1 MGDGVLTTSVAARG
15 GGGTG
20 VCTTTGV
27 AASAGVLPRT
37 LVAGTAGAGL
47 AFGGTAGGAGF
58 AFAGTAGGAG
68 FAFGGTAGVAAFAGD
83 ATAAVRALLAEGVS
97 SSWSLEVRFTDP
109 TKDLTLANISLR
121 APMFGAGGGCTT
133 AFGRTM

>member
-15 GGGTG
+15 GGGGGGTG
-20 VCTTTGV
+20 LCTTTGV
-27 AASAGVLPRT
+27 FAGAGVLPRT
-37 LVAGTAGAGL
+37 LVAGTAGA
-47 AFGGTAGGAGF
+47 AFAFAGTAGGAGF
-58 AFAGTAGGAG
+58 AFAGTAG
-68 FAFGGTAGVAAFAGD
+68 VAAFAGD
-83 ATAAVRALLAEGVS
+83 VTAAVRALLAEGVS

-109 TKDLTLANISLR
+109 TKDLALANISLR